1 MFNDILNNETALRL
15 SFFLGVLIVVAL
27 WETAAPRRDRK
38 LSRWTRWPSNLGIVA
53 LNTVILRFLFPLAAV
68 GMAISSSSNGW
79 GVFNLLELPFWL
91 EAILAII
98 LLDAAIYLQHL
109 LFHKVPTLWRVHR
122 MHHADLDFDV
132 STGGRFHPVEIVLSM
147 LIKLSVV
154 SMLGASPM
162 AVILFEIL
170 LNATATFNHANIR
183 LPIGVDGALR
193 LFIVT
198 PDMHRV
204 HHSIIPGE
212 MNSNFGFS
220 LPWWDRLFGT
230 YRAQPEAGHE
240 GMTIGINAFREPIDQ
255 RLDNMLIQPLKG
267 SARDYA
273 INDHRKSNLD
283 KQKT

>member
-68 GMAISSSSNGW
+68 GMAISVSANDW
-79 GVFNLLELPFWL
+79 GLFNLFELPFWL
-91 EAILAII
+91 EVILAVA
-98 LLDAAIYLQHL
+98 LLDAAVYLQHVI
-109 LFHKVPTLWRVHR
+109 FHAVPALWKLHR
-122 MHHADLDFDV
+122 MHHADLDYDV
-132 STGGRFHPVEIVLSM
+132 TTGARFHPVEIILSM

-154 SMLGASPM
+154 SILGASPM
-162 AVILFEIL
+162 AVIIFEVL
-170 LNATATFNHANIR
+170 LSATAMFNHGNIR
-183 LPIGVDGALR
+183 LPLGIDGALR

-212 MNSNFGFS
+212 ANSNFGFS
-220 LPWWDRLFGT
+220 LPWWDHLFGT

-240 GMTIGINAFREPIDQ
+240 GMTIGINAFREPIEQ
-255 RLDNMLIQPLKG
+255 RLDNMLMQPLKG
-267 SARDYA
+267 GARGYA
-273 INDHRKSNLD
+273 INDLGKSNTD
-283 KQKT
+283 K